1 MYRNTCL
8 LVAALAG
15 IYAVAYTLA
24 PQLTA
29 SFYMANANADT
40 ALMGRF
46 FGLTLVFMAV
56 VCWLLKDSTS
66 SEVQIAVST
75 AGIAGALLGFIT
87 SIVFTLNGQMTAFTW
102 GPVAIYLITSILW
115 FIARNRAIANQ

>member
-1 MYRNTCL
+1 MYRNTCI

-15 IYAVAYTLA
+15 IYAIAYTLA

-29 SFYMANANADT
+29 SFYFTNADADT
-40 ALMGRF
+40 ALMGRY
-46 FGLTLVFMAV
+46 FGLALVFMAM

-75 AGIAGALLGFIT
+75 AGIAGSLLGFIT
-87 SIVFTLNGQMTAFTW
+87 SLVFTLNGQMTAFTW
-102 GPVAIYLITSILW
+102 GPVLIYLITGVAW
-115 FIARNRAIANQ
+115 FITRNRAIAN